1 MIHPGFRLG
10 ARVCVGILL
19 LAVAL
24 PAGAEDNQDYN
35 KGLEA
40 FRAREYSLAI
50 QRFQKVVEQSPD
62 HAGSYYL
69 LGLSLRGDKQT
80 SKALASLR
88 KATELDPANASYAIA
103 LGQTLIQANQHNDAY
118 LTLKKV
124 RYSDLD
130 TRARQSYAPAFANAA
145 IMAGFPGDAIS
156 VLEAQT
162 KATPKNAGMFYT
174 LGYAYSKEEE
184 YGKAFTAF
192 KRAFELD
199 PSSSKS
205 GSSAVKSAISAGRR
219 AGGSQKDSYYS
230 QGAAIAEK
238 LANASPTFDNL
249 LLAGETRLGAKD
261 YQKALAWFE
270 RARSKQP
277 QNVLVH
283 YYHSQCNTNLG
294 QYNAAISDLQQ
305 ALKIGVSGEM
315 RTKVYLQ
322 MGFVFDKT
330 KKYDQAIIAYGNAG
344 NTRKVKEVEKK
355 KADAA
360 LNVEADKAKAAY
372 ERKLLALEEQIKELE
387 AIGEVEEA
395 NDLREHLQKL
405 REQ

>member
-1 MIHPGFRLG
+1 MIHSGFRLG
-10 ARVCVGILL
+10 ARICVGILL
-19 LAVAL
+19 LAVVL

-40 FRAREYSLAI
+40 YRAREYSSAI
-50 QRFQKVVEQSPD
+50 QLFQKVVEQSPD
-62 HAGSYYL
+62 HAGSHYL
-69 LGLSLRGDKQT
+69 LGLSLRGDNQT

-103 LGQTLIQANQHNDAY
+103 LGQTLIQAKQYNDAY

-130 TRARQSYAPAFANAA
+130 ARARQSYAPAFANAA
-145 IMAGFPGDAIS
+145 ILAGFPGEAIS

-162 KATPKNAGMFYT
+162 KATPKNAEMFYT
-174 LGYAYSKEEE
+174 LGYAYSKEGD
-184 YGKAFTAF
+184 YRKAFTAF
-192 KRAFELD
+192 KKAFDLD
-199 PSSSKS
+199 SSSTKS
-205 GSSAVKSAISAGRR
+205 GTSAVKSAISAGRR

-238 LANASPTFDNL
+238 LAGASPTFDNL
-249 LLAGETRLGAKD
+249 LLAGETRMGAKD
-261 YQKALAWFE
+261 YQKALGWFD
-270 RARSKQP
+270 RAESKQP
-277 QNVLVH
+277 QNILVY

-294 QYNAAISDLQQ
+294 QYNGAISDLQQ

-315 RTKVYLQ
+315 RTRVYKQ
-322 MGFVFDKT
+322 MGFIYDKT
-330 KKYDQAIIAYGNAG
+330 KKYDEAIIAYGNAG
-344 NTRKVKEVEKK
+344 DSRKVQDIEKK

-360 LNVEADKAKAAY
+360 KNVEADKAKAAY
-372 ERKLLALEEQIKELE
+372 ERKLIALEQQIEELE
-387 AIGEVEEA
+387 AIGEIEEA
-395 NDLREHLQKL
+395 KDLREHLEKL

>member
-1 MIHPGFRLG
+1 MIHSGFRLG
-10 ARVCVGILL
+10 ARLCVGILL

-40 FRAREYSLAI
+40 FRAREYSNAV
-50 QRFQKVVEQSPD
+50 QWFQKVVEQSPD
-62 HAGSYYL
+62 HAGSHYL
-69 LGLSLRGDKQT
+69 LGLSLRGDKKT

-88 KATELDPANASYAIA
+88 KATELDPGNASYAIA
-103 LGQTLIQANQHNDAY
+103 LGQTLIQAKQYNDAY

-145 IMAGFPGDAIS
+145 IMAGFPGEAVN

-162 KATPKNAGMFYT
+162 KATPKNSEMFYT
-174 LGYAYSKEEE
+174 LGYAYSKEED
-184 YGKAFTAF
+184 YGKAFAAF
-192 KRAFELD
+192 KKAFELD
-199 PSSSKS
+199 PSSTKS
-205 GSSAVKSAISAGRR
+205 GTSAVKSAISAGRR

-230 QGAAIAEK
+230 QGAVIAEK
-238 LANASPTFDNL
+238 LASASPTFDNL

-261 YQKALAWFE
+261 YQKALGWFD

-277 QNVLVH
+277 QNALVH

-294 QYNAAISDLQQ
+294 QYKSAITDLQQ
-305 ALKIGVSGEM
+305 ALKIGVSGKM
-315 RTKVYLQ
+315 RTQVHNQ
-322 MGFVFDKT
+322 MGFVYDKT
-330 KKYDQAIIAYGNAG
+330 KKYDDAITAYKNAG
-344 NTRKVKEVEKK
+344 NSRKVSDVEKK

-360 LNVEADKAKAAY
+360 KNVEADLAKAAY
-372 ERKLLALEEQIKELE
+372 ERKLIALEQQIKELE

-395 NDLREHLQKL
+395 NDLREHLKML

>member
-1 MIHPGFRLG
+1 MIHSGFRLG
-10 ARVCVGILL
+10 ANICVGILL

-40 FRAREYSLAI
+40 YRAREYSSAI
-50 QRFQKVVEQSPD
+50 QLFQKVVEQSPD
-62 HAGSYYL
+62 HAGSHYL
-69 LGLSLRGDKQT
+69 LGLSLRGDNQT

-103 LGQTLIQANQHNDAY
+103 LGQTLIQAKQYNDAY

-130 TRARQSYAPAFANAA
+130 ARARQSYAPAFANAA
-145 IMAGFPGDAIS
+145 IMAGFPGEAVS

-162 KATPKNAGMFYT
+162 KATPKNAEMFYT
-174 LGYAYSKEEE
+174 LGYAYSKEGD

-192 KRAFELD
+192 KKAFDLD
-199 PSSSKS
+199 SSSTKS
-205 GSSAVKSAISAGRR
+205 GTSAVKSAISAGRR

-238 LANASPTFDNL
+238 LAGGSPTFDNL
-249 LLAGETRLGAKD
+249 LLAGETRMGAKD
-261 YQKALAWFE
+261 YQKALGWFD
-270 RARSKQP
+270 RAQSKQP
-277 QNVLVH
+277 QNILVH

-294 QYNAAISDLQQ
+294 QYNGAISDLQQ

-315 RTKVYLQ
+315 RTKVYKQ
-322 MGFVFDKT
+322 MGFIYDKT
-330 KKYDQAIIAYGNAG
+330 KKYDEAIIAYGNAG
-344 NTRKVKEVEKK
+344 DSRKVQDIEKK

-360 LNVEADKAKAAY
+360 KNVEADKAKAAY
-372 ERKLLALEEQIKELE
+372 ERKLIALEQQIEELE
-387 AIGEVEEA
+387 AIGEIEEA
-395 NDLREHLQKL
+395 KDLREHLEKL
-405 REQ
+405 RAQ

>member
-1 MIHPGFRLG
+1 MIHSGFRLG
-10 ARVCVGILL
+10 ARLCVGILL

-40 FRAREYSLAI
+40 FRAREYSNAVQWF
-50 QRFQKVVEQSPD
+50 QRVIEQSPE
-62 HAGSYYL
+62 HAGSHYL
-69 LGLSLRGDKQT
+69 LGLSLRGDKKT

-88 KATELDPANASYAIA
+88 KATELDPGNASYAIA
-103 LGQTLIQANQHNDAY
+103 LGQTLIQAKQYNDAY

-145 IMAGFPGDAIS
+145 IMAGFPGEAVN

-162 KATPKNAGMFYT
+162 KATPKNSEMFYT
-174 LGYAYSKEEE
+174 LGYAYSKEED
-184 YGKAFTAF
+184 YGKAFAAF
-192 KRAFELD
+192 KKAFELD
-199 PSSSKS
+199 PSSTKS
-205 GSSAVKSAISAGRR
+205 GTSAVKSAISAGRR

-230 QGAAIAEK
+230 QGAVIAEK
-238 LANASPTFDNL
+238 LASASPTFDNL

-261 YQKALAWFE
+261 YQKALGWFD

-277 QNVLVH
+277 QNALVH

-294 QYNAAISDLQQ
+294 QYKSAITDLQQ
-305 ALKIGVSGEM
+305 ALKIGVSGKM
-315 RTKVYLQ
+315 RTQVHNQ
-322 MGFVFDKT
+322 MGFVYDKT
-330 KKYDQAIIAYGNAG
+330 KKYDDAITAYKNAG
-344 NTRKVKEVEKK
+344 NSRKVSDVEKK

-360 LNVEADKAKAAY
+360 KNVEADKAKAAY
-372 ERKLLALEEQIKELE
+372 ERKLLALEQQIKELE
-387 AIGEVEEA
+387 LIGEVEEA
-395 NDLREHLQKL
+395 NDLREHLKML